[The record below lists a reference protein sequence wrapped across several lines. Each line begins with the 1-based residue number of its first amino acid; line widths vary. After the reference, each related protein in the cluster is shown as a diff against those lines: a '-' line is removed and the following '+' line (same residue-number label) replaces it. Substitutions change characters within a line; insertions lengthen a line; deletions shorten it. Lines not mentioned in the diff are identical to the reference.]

1 MYRINVKQF
10 IDDNTKK
17 YVLVLGEAGFGDRL
31 QVLLEA
37 MEYSKKTGRYLVVN
51 WNDQIWNEKGKH
63 DFHHYFSFTNDVKY
77 IHFLDFFTILRAQER
92 NNKFT
97 IFPPCWNQEKNK
109 LINIKF
115 DSKKNYNQNYNLFI
129 NNKSIQNII
138 KDKKEDFSEN
148 LVIIPGNG
156 YRNYT
161 YSFFNKIT
169 LNQKYQEKIQN
180 EPDFKNLCQ
189 EPYICIHLRG
199 TDRSLKTQFNN
210 NSNNSNEYVNS
221 ILNKILMRENKNIR
235 SFFIC
240 CDDNKLLDTLKKN
253 KNEMP
258 GLSELRFY
266 YHIDFLSKIK
276 NVDVKNK
283 GIHNIDEESLLKEG
297 ITKQDI
303 NYYTIFD
310 FVIMINSEG
319 IISDEKSLYS
329 KMATNIKKF
338 SSNGLL

>member
-10 IDDNTKK
+10 VEDKTKK

-51 WNDQIWNEKGKH
+51 WNDQIWNEKERY

-77 IHFLDFFTILRAQER
+77 IHFLDFFNILRVQQR
-92 NNKFT
+92 NNNFT
-97 IFPPCWNQEKNK
+97 IFPPCWNREKNK

-115 DSKKNYNQNYNLFI
+115 DSKRHYNLKYNSFI

-138 KDKKEDFSEN
+138 KNKKEDFSEN

-156 YRNYT
+156 FRTYT
-161 YSFFNKIT
+161 YRFFNKII

-180 EPDFKNLCQ
+180 EPDFKNLCE

-199 TDRSLKTQFNN
+199 TDRSLKTKFNN
-210 NSNNSNEYVNS
+210 NSNNSDEYVNS
-221 ILNKILMRENKNIR
+221 ILNKILMRENKNIT

-240 CDDNKLLDTLKKN
+240 CDDNKLLEIFKKN
-253 KNEMP
+253 RKEMS
-258 GLSELRFY
+258 GLSGLRFY

-276 NVDVKNK
+276 DVDLKHK

-310 FVIMINSEG
+310 FVIMINSEE
-319 IISDEKSLYS
+319 IISDGTSLYS
-329 KMATNIKKF
+329 KMATNIKRF
-338 SSNGLL
+338 SSNGLI